1 MSRVASTNDVQRLI
15 RIFEMDHS
23 RPTSSPAPSQASEA
37 ESTVEGLLPACRA
50 GDATAWQQLVA
61 RYERLVYSIPLRMG
75 LDREEA
81 ADVFQLTF
89 SALIHSLDAIR
100 DESKLGGWLATVA
113 RRQSWAVLRRRKTE
127 VSFAD
132 VAPPEDPALL
142 DERAR
147 TLGMT
152 DANQI
157 QSWELSLWLD
167 QGLARLS
174 DKCRE
179 LLTAL
184 YLDVSEPSYAE
195 LAERLGMP
203 VGSIGPTRA
212 RCLERLR
219 QILQER

>member
-1 MSRVASTNDVQRLI
+1 MDDPRSTPSPI
-15 RIFEMDHS
+15 
-23 RPTSSPAPSQASEA
+23 SSQPA
-37 ESTVEGLLPACRA
+37 ESSLAGDDLLPACRA
-50 GDATAWQQLVA
+50 GNAEAWQRLVEK
-61 RYERLVYSIPLRMG
+61 YERLVYSIPLRMG
-75 LDREEA
+75 LDRDEA

-89 SALIHSLDAIR
+89 SALIQSLDAIR

-113 RRQSWAVLRRRKTE
+113 RRQSWAVLRRRKAE

-132 VAPPEDPALL
+132 VAPQDDPSLA
-142 DERAR
+142 ERAR

-152 DANQI
+152 DTSQI
-157 QSWELSLWLD
+157 QSWELALWLD
-167 QGLARLS
+167 QGLAKLT

-195 LAERLGMP
+195 LAERLDIP
-203 VGSIGPTRA
+203 IGSIGPTRA